1 MLTKQKK
8 ENEYLSLRE
17 SFLIDLNKNIKK
29 QINKYDSIGS
39 IKELKKQ
46 FNIEG

>member
-29 QINKYDSIGS
+29 QINKYDSIGL